1 MAFSQNET
9 FPLVSAFFGH
19 CHSAIATL
27 GSVLQHMPPEA
38 GEVAYILLSLPSD
51 VPRRGGPQQTGA
63 VMLPFFCLLLLQLM
77 GLSLTVVMAVRQ
89 PSWRAAVLVGIAV
102 STCVGAGHQV
112 SLQRITPG
120 TLVGILG
127 LDVLLLVQL
136 QSLASRPVP
145 RQRSGDAWWC

>member
-1 MAFSQNET
+1 
-9 FPLVSAFFGH
+9 
-19 CHSAIATL
+19 
-27 GSVLQHMPPEA
+27 
-38 GEVAYILLSLPSD
+38 
-51 VPRRGGPQQTGA
+51 
-63 VMLPFFCLLLLQLM
+63 MLPFFCLLLLQLM

-102 STCVGAGHQV
+102 STCVGAGYQV

-136 QSLASRPVP
+136 QSLANRPVP
-145 RQRSGDAWWC
+145 RQRSGDAWWW